1 MSTLTIKWL
10 SMKLCWREAH
20 SEVSHASL
28 YAGSSTEVCHAS
40 LYAGS
45 STEVSHASLYAGSS
59 TEVSHASLHA
69 GSGLILTFQPR
80 ITRIRSSDS
89 LLGGG

>member
-28 YAGSSTEVCHAS
+28 YAV
-40 LYAGS
+40 
-45 STEVSHASLYAGSS
+45 
-59 TEVSHASLHA
+59 
-69 GSGLILTFQPR
+69 
-80 ITRIRSSDS
+80 
-89 LLGGG
+89 LLACLPPPSYGTATWAT